1 MGLERCTAAL
11 ALLAAMHGALAPAA
25 AAQQAEPDSAAQ
37 IQAQDNTLAALA
49 GRRSWLSD
57 RRDFRPGDLIT
68 VLVDEYTLATAN
80 KSTIAAR
87 DRSSQA
93 SLGATDGTGRPG
105 RRDLI
110 DVGARSRVG
119 AESRERGQAT
129 RQDRLAAEITVR
141 VVEVTPGGLMRVE
154 GGKTVIMDEH
164 EQYVTL
170 TGWVRPEDVTPQNV
184 VESWRISDS
193 RIEYRAE
200 GKLGK
205 PRGGFFSRILGVIWP

>member
-1 MGLERCTAAL
+1 MGLERCIAAL
-11 ALLAAMHGALAPAA
+11 ALVTAMHGALAPAA
-25 AAQQAEPDSAAQ
+25 AAQQAAPDSAAQ
-37 IQAQDNTLAALA
+37 AQDNTVAALA

-80 KSTIAAR
+80 KSTIASR

-93 SLGATDGTGRPG
+93 SLDVEDATARPG

-110 DVGARSRVG
+110 DVGFRSRLG

-141 VVEVTPGGLMRVE
+141 VVEITPGGLMRVE

-170 TGWVRPEDVTPQNV
+170 TGWVRPEDVTAENV
-184 VESWRISDS
+184 VESWRIADS

-205 PRGGFFSRILGVIWP
+205 PRAGLLSRILGVIWP

>member
-1 MGLERCTAAL
+1 
-11 ALLAAMHGALAPAA
+11 MHGALAPAA

-93 SLGATDGTGRPG
+93 SLGGV
-105 RRDLI
+105 
-110 DVGARSRVG
+110 DVAGGNCTTSVRGAAWARSRAIAARRRG
-119 AESRERGQAT
+119 RTGSPRRSPSAASRSG
-129 RQDRLAAEITVR
+129 
-141 VVEVTPGGLMRVE
+141 
-154 GGKTVIMDEH
+154 
-164 EQYVTL
+164 
-170 TGWVRPEDVTPQNV
+170 
-184 VESWRISDS
+184 
-193 RIEYRAE
+193 RA
-200 GKLGK
+200 G
-205 PRGGFFSRILGVIWP
+205 